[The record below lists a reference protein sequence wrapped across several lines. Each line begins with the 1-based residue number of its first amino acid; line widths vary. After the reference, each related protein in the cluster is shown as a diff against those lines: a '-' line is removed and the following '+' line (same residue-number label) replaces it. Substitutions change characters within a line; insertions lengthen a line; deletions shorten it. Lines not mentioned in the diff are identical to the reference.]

1 MDQKY
6 IVAIE
11 LAGTQIRGALST
23 VHNPTGVM
31 PIPNIEAIAVTESD
45 DCVQY
50 GRVQNLINAARCTSE
65 VLKHLQGESMIADG
79 KINRVY
85 VGIGGRSLSSEKVT
99 ASIVL
104 PSEMVINQDVLR
116 NLFMEATK
124 MKSQNKNVLKVL
136 PRKFYVD
143 NNAMPN
149 PVGALGRHLR
159 GDFTLVTCNPVNQRN
174 MDLVLGDRMN
184 LKVEKYIVTPLAL
197 ADMLLGEEE
206 KQRGCMLVDIGAQTT
221 TLSVYKD
228 RALQYIAVL
237 PIGSHNIT
245 RDISM
250 GMNMTMEKAEK
261 AKLSIGDAQAESR
274 STDETSRTNSYV
286 VARAYELVINIIA
299 NIEYAGYTPSDLPAG
314 FILAGRGARLTNL
327 DNLLSAQSK
336 MKVRLASMPANV
348 NFAFNTSSC
357 NVDDY
362 LSLVALVTRVS
373 KSHSFASCV
382 DFPSRKEEEAVVVT
396 PAEPEPPVKAPVHP
410 GIPDPKPRV
419 EEESEENDWKKDDE
433 VPGTTPDEKKNTQT
447 AASSTRSGKRSWLD
461 RMKEK
466 MTNILSNDGLE
477 DDTQL

>member
-11 LAGTQIRGALST
+11 LAGTQVRGALST

-31 PIPNIEAIAVTESD
+31 PIPDIEAIAAKESD

-50 GRVQNLINAARCTSE
+50 GRVQNLINAARCTTD
-65 VLKHLQGESMIADG
+65 VLNSLQNESLIADG
-79 KINRVY
+79 KISRVY
-85 VGIGGRSLSSEKVT
+85 VGIGGRSLGSEKVS

-104 PSEMVINQDVLR
+104 PSEMVINQDVMR
-116 NLFMEATK
+116 NLFMEASK
-124 MKSQNKNVLKVL
+124 KKSQNKNVLKVL

-149 PVGALGRHLR
+149 PVGALGRTLK
-159 GDFTLVTCNPVNQRN
+159 GEFTLVTCNPVNQRN

-184 LKVEKYIVTPLAL
+184 IKVEKYIVTPLAL
-197 ADMLLGEEE
+197 ADMVLGEEE
-206 KQRGCMLVDIGAQTT
+206 KQRGCMLVDLGAQTT

-261 AKLSIGDAQAESR
+261 AKLSLGDAQAETR
-274 STDETSRTNSYV
+274 GADETSLTNSYV
-286 VARAYELVINIIA
+286 VARAYELAINIIA
-299 NIEYAGYTPSDLPAG
+299 NIEYAGYTPADLPAG
-314 FILAGRGARLTNL
+314 FILAGRGSRLTNF
-327 DNLLSAQSK
+327 DNLLATQAK
-336 MKVRLASMPANV
+336 MKVRFATMPSTV
-348 NFAFNTSSC
+348 NFAFNTAGC

-373 KSHSFASCV
+373 KSQSFISCV
-382 DFPSRKEEEAVVVT
+382 DLITRKEAAPVQPEAPVATETAEKAKEAEVT
-396 PAEPEPPVKAPVHP
+396 KPLTVDEADDDDGKWDEDDDAPETEKPAEPEKKQ
-410 GIPDPKPRV
+410 KPTGKT
-419 EEESEENDWKKDDE
+419 S
-433 VPGTTPDEKKNTQT
+433 
-447 AASSTRSGKRSWLD
+447 KRSFLD
-461 RMKEK
+461 KLKEK
-466 MTNILSNDGLE
+466 MTTILSNDGL
-477 DDTQL
+477 DNDTQI

>member
-23 VHNPTGVM
+23 VNNPTGVM
-31 PIPNIEAIAVTESD
+31 PIPDIEAIAAKDSN
-45 DCVQY
+45 DCVQF
-50 GRVQNLINAARCTSE
+50 GRVQNLINAAKCTE
-65 VLKHLQGESMIADG
+65 DVLTSLQNESLIADG

-104 PSEMVINQDVLR
+104 PSEMVINQDVMR
-116 NLFMEATK
+116 NLFMEASK

-136 PRKFYVD
+136 PRKFFVD

-184 LKVEKYIVTPLAL
+184 IKVEKYIVTPLAL
-197 ADMLLGEEE
+197 ADMVLGEEE
-206 KQRGCMLVDIGAQTT
+206 KQRGCMLVDLGAQTT

-245 RDISM
+245 RDIAM

-261 AKLSIGDAQAESR
+261 AKLSLGDAQSDTRGA
-274 STDETSRTNSYV
+274 DETSRTNSYV
-286 VARAYELVINIIA
+286 VARAYELAINIIA
-299 NIEYAGYTPSDLPAG
+299 NIEYAGYTPADLPAG
-314 FILAGRGARLTNL
+314 FILTGRGSRLTNF
-327 DNLLSAQSK
+327 DNLLATQGK
-336 MKVRLASMPANV
+336 MKARFATMPSTV
-348 NFAFNTSSC
+348 NFAFNTSAC

-362 LSLVALVTRVS
+362 MSLVALVTRVS
-373 KSHSFASCV
+373 KSPNFTSCV
-382 DFPSRKEEEAVVVT
+382 DFIPRKEAAPVVSEPVSPVVT
-396 PAEPEPPVKAPVHP
+396 APVVQEKEIARP
-410 GIPDPKPRV
+410 QIVDDPDDK
-419 EEESEENDWKKDDE
+419 DWEADDE
-433 VPGTTPDEKKNTQT
+433 VPESEKPEVENNPKTTGK
-447 AASSTRSGKRSWLD
+447 SKRSWLD
-461 RMKEK
+461 KMKEK
-466 MTNILSNDGLE
+466 MTNILSQDGLD

>member
-23 VHNPTGVM
+23 VHNPTGMM
-31 PIPNIEAIAVTESD
+31 PIPNIEAIAATESD

-50 GRVQNLINAARCTSE
+50 GRVQNLINAAKCTSD
-65 VLKHLQGESMIADG
+65 VLRSLQNESMIADG

-85 VGIGGRSLSSEKVT
+85 VGIGGRSLGSEKVS

-104 PSEMVINQDVLR
+104 PSEMVISQDVLR

-149 PVGALGRHLR
+149 PVGALGRHLK

-206 KQRGCMLVDIGAQTT
+206 KQRGCMLVDLGAQTT

-245 RDISM
+245 RDIAM
-250 GMNMTMEKAEK
+250 GMNLTMEKAEN
-261 AKLSIGDAQAESR
+261 AKLSIGDAQAQPNGS
-274 STDETSRTNSYV
+274 DETSRTNNYV

-299 NIEYAGYTPSDLPAG
+299 NIEYAGYTQADLPAG
-314 FILAGRGARLTNL
+314 FILAGRGSRLTNF

-336 MKVRLASMPANV
+336 MKVRHASMPSNV
-348 NFAFNTSSC
+348 NFAFNTTSR

-362 LSLVALVTRVS
+362 LSLVALVMRVS
-373 KSHSFASCV
+373 KSPNFISCV
-382 DFPSRKEEEAVVVT
+382 DFPHKEET
-396 PAEPEPPVKAPVHP
+396 PAEPVIPAEPEIRQAPVLEKEIQIEP
-410 GIPDPKPRV
+410 EDEGADD
-419 EEESEENDWKKDDE
+419 NNWQKDDE
-433 VPGTTPDEKKNTQT
+433 TPDPAPKNKEEEKPAPPKNK
-447 AASSTRSGKRSWLD
+447 KRSFLD

-466 MTNILSNDGLE
+466 MTNILSNDGLD

>member
-11 LAGTQIRGALST
+11 IAGTQIRGALST

-31 PIPNIEAIAVTESD
+31 PIPNIEAIAAKDSD

-50 GRVQNLINAARCTSE
+50 GRVQNLIHAAKCTTD
-65 VLKHLQGESMIADG
+65 VLDSLQNESLIADG
-79 KINRVY
+79 RISRVY

-104 PSEMVINQDVLR
+104 PSEMVINQDVMR
-116 NLFMEATK
+116 NLFMEASK

-136 PRKFYVD
+136 PRKFFVD
-143 NNAMPN
+143 NTQMLN
-149 PVGALGRHLR
+149 PVGALGRHLK

-184 LKVEKYIVTPLAL
+184 IKVEKYIVTPLAL
-197 ADMLLGEEE
+197 ADMVLGEEE
-206 KQRGCMLVDIGAQTT
+206 KQRGCMLVDLGAQTT

-245 RDISM
+245 RDIAM

-261 AKLSIGDAQAESR
+261 AKLSLGDAQSEAKGS
-274 STDETSRTNSYV
+274 DETSRTNSYV
-286 VARAYELVINIIA
+286 VARAYELAINIIA

-314 FILAGRGARLTNL
+314 FILAGRGSRLTNF
-327 DNLLSAQSK
+327 DNLLTVQSK
-336 MKVRLASMPANV
+336 MKARFATMPSTV
-348 NFAFNTSSC
+348 NFAFNTNDF

-362 LSLVALVTRVS
+362 LSLVALVSRVS
-373 KSHSFASCV
+373 KSANFTSCV
-382 DFPSRKEEEAVVVT
+382 DFNTRREASPV
-396 PAEPEPPVKAPVHP
+396 APEPVEPVIQEPVEKAKEAELSRPQ
-410 GIPDPKPRV
+410 IEDDTD
-419 EEESEENDWKKDDE
+419 SDWDDDDE
-433 VPGTTPDEKKNTQT
+433 VPATEPSKPAEVEKTQKSNT
-447 AASSTRSGKRSWLD
+447 RNKKRSFLD

-466 MTNILSNDGLE
+466 MTNILSNDGL
-477 DDTQL
+477 DNDTQL

>member
-1 MDQKY
+1 MDMDQKY

-11 LAGTQIRGALST
+11 LAGTQIRGALAT
-23 VHNPTGVM
+23 VHNPSGMM
-31 PIPNIEAIAVTESD
+31 PIPNIEAIAAIASD

-65 VLKHLQGESMIADG
+65 VLQQLQNESMPADG
-79 KINRVY
+79 KIGRVY
-85 VGIGGRSLSSEKVT
+85 VGIGGRSLSSEKVS

-104 PSEMVINQDVLR
+104 PTEMVINQDMLR
-116 NLFMEATK
+116 NLYGEATK

-149 PVGALGRHLR
+149 PVGALGRSLR

-174 MDLVLGDRMN
+174 MDLVLNDRMN

-206 KQRGCMLVDIGAQTT
+206 KQRGCMLVDLGAQTT

-237 PIGSHNIT
+237 PFGSHNIT
-245 RDISM
+245 RDIAM
-250 GMNMTMEKAEK
+250 GMNMTMEKAES
-261 AKLSIGDAQAESR
+261 AKCSIGDAQAQTKGS
-274 STDETSRTNSYV
+274 DETSRTNSLV
-286 VARAYELVINIIA
+286 VARAYEMVINIIA
-299 NIEYAGYTPSDLPAG
+299 NIEYAGYTPADLPAG
-314 FILAGRGARLTNL
+314 FILAGRGSRLTNF
-327 DNLLSAQSK
+327 DNLLAAQSK
-336 MKVRLASMPANV
+336 MSVRRASMPSNV
-348 NFAFNTSSC
+348 NFAFNTHSR
-357 NVDDY
+357 NVDDF

-373 KSHSFASCV
+373 KSPNFISCV
-382 DFPSRKEEEAVVVT
+382 DFPSRKEEPVAHEPVVKT
-396 PAEPEPPVKAPVHP
+396 EPEVKTEKEVQQPQSAA
-410 GIPDPKPRV
+410 
-419 EEESEENDWKKDDE
+419 EEPEDAGWKKDDE
-433 VPGTTPDEKKNTQT
+433 VPDTKPAVKQEEPMPAPGKN
-447 AASSTRSGKRSWLD
+447 KRSWLD

-466 MTNILSNDGLE
+466 MTNILSNDGLD

>member
-23 VHNPTGVM
+23 VNNPTGVM
-31 PIPNIEAIAVTESD
+31 PIPNIEAIAATSSD
-45 DCVQY
+45 DCVQH
-50 GRVQNLINAARCTSE
+50 GRVQNLINAAKCTGD
-65 VLKHLQGESMIADG
+65 VLKQLQGESMIADG
-79 KINRVY
+79 KINSVY
-85 VGIGGRSLSSEKVT
+85 VGIGGRSLGSEKVT
-99 ASIVL
+99 ASIDL
-104 PSEMVINQDVLR
+104 PSEMVINQDILR

-124 MKSQNKNVLKVL
+124 RKSPNRNVLKVL

-143 NNAMPN
+143 NNSMPN
-149 PVGALGRHLR
+149 PVGALGRQLR

-206 KQRGCMLVDIGAQTT
+206 KQRGCMLVDMGAQTT

-245 RDISM
+245 RDIAM
-250 GMNMTMEKAEK
+250 GMNITMENAEN
-261 AKLSIGDAQAESR
+261 AKISLGDAQAEIR
-274 STDETSRTNSYV
+274 GNDETARINSYV
-286 VARAYELVINIIA
+286 VARSYELVINIIA
-299 NIEYAGYTPSDLPAG
+299 NIEYAGYTAADLPAG

-336 MKVRLASMPANV
+336 LKVRHATMPSNV
-348 NFAFNTSSC
+348 NFAFNTHSR

-362 LSLVALVTRVS
+362 LSLVALVMRVS
-373 KSHSFASCV
+373 KSPNFVSCV
-382 DFPSRKEEEAVVVT
+382 DFPSVKEEAHAAPLHV
-396 PAEPEPPVKAPVHP
+396 AEPVA
-410 GIPDPKPRV
+410 KPAARPEKEV
-419 EEESEENDWKKDDE
+419 AADNTDEKDWEKDDE
-433 VPGTTPDEKKNTQT
+433 MPPVQEKPAENDPQQP
-447 AASSTRSGKRSWLD
+447 ARSGRRSLLD
-461 RMKEK
+461 RLKEK
-466 MTNILSNDGLE
+466 MTNILSNDGLD